1 MNLAFNETSTHSQL
15 QKMAISAKQ
24 TSIAQHMKEDRSGVW
39 TIDACEIHLDFSK
52 NLLSSEVIRLLRNQ
66 LLACNFDARRS
77 HLFSG
82 KAINSTEKRAVMHMA
97 LRAFQDDGF
106 KVDGNQVHSQVESVL
121 REMTLFSEQ
130 LRNGHLRGS
139 SGKRIKNVVNIGIGG
154 SDLGPQMAFE
164 ALKFYSDRNLAI
176 RFVSNVDGSDFMECV
191 RDLDPGETIF
201 LVVSKTFTTQ
211 ETMANAKLAKEW
223 ITQNLAGGQK
233 AVSNHFAAVST
244 NLTLTKKFGIDD
256 KQVFAFWD
264 WVGGRYS
271 LSSAVGLSLMIAIG
285 PKLYREM
292 LEGMR
297 AMDRHF
303 FDADLS
309 TNLPV
314 TMGLLS
320 HWYVNYLGVS
330 SIAVLPYDNYLK
342 RFPSYLQQLI
352 MESNGKQVSLNGSRI
367 NYASSPVYWGEVG
380 TNSQHSFFQML
391 HQGTQI
397 IPVDF
402 IACLESLSPH
412 QDHHRMLLANV
423 FAQAEALAYGKSK
436 EQVALEGVSE
446 DLLWHKVFAGN
457 RPSNLL
463 LLKKLTPKTLGSL
476 VALYEHM
483 VFVQGVLWNINPYDQ
498 WGVELGK
505 VLASE
510 ILAEM
515 NSGKVD
521 AERHDK
527 FTADLIRQ
535 VLG

>member
-1 MNLAFNETSTHSQL
+1 MNVAFNETSTHSQL
-15 QKMAISAKQ
+15 QKLAISAKQ

-39 TIDACEIHLDFSK
+39 TIDACDIHLDFSK
-52 NLLSSEVIRLLRNQ
+52 NLLSSEVMGILRSQ
-66 LLACNFDARRS
+66 LLACNFDARRGD
-77 HLFSG
+77 LFSG

-97 LRAFQDDGF
+97 LRASKEDGF
-106 KVDGNQVHSQVESVL
+106 KVDGNLVHSEVESVL

-130 LRNGHLRGS
+130 LRSGHLKGS
-139 SGKRIKNVVNIGIGG
+139 SGKKIKNVVNIGIGG

-164 ALKFYSDRNLAI
+164 ALKFYSDRNLVI

-191 RDLDPGETIF
+191 RDLDPGETLFI
-201 LVVSKTFTTQ
+201 VVSKTFTTQ

-223 ITQNLAGGQK
+223 ITQNLARGHE

-309 TNLPV
+309 INLPV

-330 SIAVLPYDNYLK
+330 SIAALPYDNYLK

-352 MESNGKQVSLNGSRI
+352 MESNGKQVSLNDTRI

-397 IPVDF
+397 IPIDF
-402 IACLESLSPH
+402 IACLESLSTH

-446 DLLWHKVFAGN
+446 DLLWHKVFTGN

-521 AERHDK
+521 AGRHDK